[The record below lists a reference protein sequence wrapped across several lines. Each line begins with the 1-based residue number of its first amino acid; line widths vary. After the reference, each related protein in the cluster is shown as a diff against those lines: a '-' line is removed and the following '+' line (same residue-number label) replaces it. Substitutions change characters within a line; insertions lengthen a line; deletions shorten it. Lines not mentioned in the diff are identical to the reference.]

1 MMDNQVDTTLRTREF
16 TRREKTCIRQDV
28 KRFEKIGRDHG
39 CDSLEDYAE
48 FVRERMRF
56 TDEGDFTLKSL
67 LLVRG
72 LIAYFGDRLIR
83 ETMLERVAI
92 TVQQTPGALVRD
104 PQTFQTVFVA
114 NLIFDY
120 LMTDDLWAPTLDEI
134 MDELVDWNYGYL
146 DTEDVQTNHAWDPNT
161 GLHDYLAA

>member
-1 MMDNQVDTTLRTREF
+1 MMDSQVDTTLRIREF
-16 TRREKTCIRQDV
+16 TRREKACIRQDV
-28 KRFEKIGRDHG
+28 KRFEKIGRDHR
-39 CDSLEDYAE
+39 CDSLEDYVV

-56 TDEGDFTLKSL
+56 TDEGDFTVKSL

-83 ETMLERVAI
+83 ETTLERVA
-92 TVQQTPGALVRD
+92 TTLQHTPGSLVRD

-120 LMTDDLWAPTLDEI
+120 LMTDDLWAPSLDEI
-134 MDELVDWNYGYL
+134 MDELVDWNDCHL
-146 DTEDVQTNHAWDPNT
+146 ATEDVQTAHAWDPNT
-161 GLHDYLAA
+161 GLHDHLAA